1 MTVSREIIK
10 MDYIRPCSFTTG
22 KTSVSIKQLKADT
35 KLSSVSVENSL
46 NMQASRASAMPT
58 SVNPSPIDSGAFSP
72 IS

>member
-1 MTVSREIIK
+1 
-10 MDYIRPCSFTTG
+10 
-22 KTSVSIKQLKADT
+22 
-35 KLSSVSVENSL
+35 LSSVAVENSL